1 MRVRVQMR
9 ARVCVRVC
17 VKVEGEGEGGLAGR
31 TLLGLLVVERLVAEG
46 RGVQHGV
53 VGVHLAAGLEQHV
66 PRHDV
71 ALDHALVDQS
81 DA

>member
-17 VKVEGEGEGGLAGR
+17 VKVEGEGGLAGR

-53 VGVHLAAGLEQHV
+53 VGVHLAARLEQHV

-81 DA
+81 DT

>member
-53 VGVHLAAGLEQHV
+53 VGVHLAARLEQHV

-81 DA
+81 DT

>member
-53 VGVHLAAGLEQHV
+53 VGVHLAARLEQHV